1 MNDLVKHIYC
11 INLDRREDRWK
22 ESVREFEKHSMA
34 VTRFRAIDGNI
45 HGIEKEN
52 GASDGDIGCT
62 LSHLELVREL
72 KANNIHY
79 ALVLEDDVTF
89 IDNFNSFFSQF
100 IFEVPEDWDM
110 IYLGGNHVGDLTP
123 VSDHVFKTTKTFTTH
138 AYLIKNTV
146 YDEVIRLH
154 GQGKKQ
160 VDVYYAEIHEKYN
173 CYVIR
178 PHLAWQRESY
188 SDIQGAN
195 VEYKFLRDV
204 PHYYKE
210 IDGWFDFDDLYTRM
224 VNEFG
229 HGSHFVEVG
238 SWLGK
243 SSCYM
248 AVELK
253 NSKKDIKF
261 DCVDLWSVDGND
273 PFYNYYIE
281 RIGDIF
287 QAFQNNISQSHYE
300 VGIKRMPS
308 VYAAKSYE
316 DQSLDFVFIDANHSY
331 EFVKQDIEA
340 WLPKVKPGG
349 YIGGHDYSGSDG
361 HKGVVKAVDEAFPE
375 KEIIGTSWLVKL

>member
-1 MNDLVKHIYC
+1 MLTIILKYC

-34 VTRFRAIDGNI
+34 VIRFRAIDGNI
-45 HGIEKEN
+45 HGVEKEN

-72 KANNIHY
+72 KANSIPY
-79 ALVLEDDVTF
+79 ALVLEDDITF
-89 IDNFNSFFSQF
+89 IDDFNNLFQQYLE
-100 IFEVPEDWDM
+100 EVPEDWDM
-110 IYLGGNHVGDLTP
+110 IYLGGNHVGELTQ
-123 VSDHVFKTTKTFTTH
+123 VSEHVFKTTKTYTTH

-204 PHYYKE
+204 PHYYQ
-210 IDGWFDFDDLYTRM
+210 DVPGWFDFQAIYTRM

-229 HGSHFVEVG
+229 HGSTFVEVG

-243 SSCYM
+243 SACYM

-253 NSKKDIKF
+253 NSKKDIRF
-261 DCVDLWSVDGND
+261 TCVDLWSIEGNAD
-273 PFYNYYIE
+273 FYNHYIE
-281 RIGDIF
+281 KIGDIF
-287 QAFQNNISQSHYE
+287 QAFKDNISRSHYDI
-300 VGIKRMPS
+300 GIIQKPS
-308 VYAAKSYE
+308 TEAANNYP
-316 DQSLDFVFIDANHSY
+316 DGSLEFVFIDANHDY